1 MTVSNPATW
10 ISNTIYIESKAV
22 VAARTGATETRTRT
36 RTELERPEEGMTT
49 THSRALQR
57 WARYSCT
64 QHTHARTFTRVAR
77 GDEVPTHSW
86 RLLLPTSACLAGG
99 LAATWTAVRAPRPR
113 GRRRTSVSCL
123 RTRGCKLHRMAG
135 PPAPWL

>member
-1 MTVSNPATW
+1 MMVPNPATW

-57 WARYSCT
+57 
-64 QHTHARTFTRVAR
+64 
-77 GDEVPTHSW
+77 
-86 RLLLPTSACLAGG
+86 
-99 LAATWTAVRAPRPR
+99 
-113 GRRRTSVSCL
+113 
-123 RTRGCKLHRMAG
+123 
-135 PPAPWL
+135 